1 MDTMDK
7 DYEWKLVAPRDS
19 LTSDPQSASLVLR
32 MGAAINSL
40 RAAQHWYMAL
50 SDAPGVDGQRN
61 RTMAFLTTV
70 AFLKES
76 IDGLVRPYYQ
86 EITSLAIN
94 GGADE
99 SEILALGN
107 LTSTKPQSLY
117 SRMLMDTR
125 NQLVFHWSEDPFRKW
140 AESFTAGEVEWACG
154 VGPKEG
160 RVVHSSASTVVLEFM
175 LPGASHDEI
184 KRRIGE
190 VADASGILATL
201 FQKAAVGYLDTHGA
215 SFVRTLTG
223 VVSSRFRAAS
233 PNLKSI
239 EALLLKRTGLPSMAP
254 GTLNVK
260 LPFSY
265 IVRADYTIERR
276 EYFTGE
282 LLKLQ
287 RCCVRGHRMIIM
299 RPDSHELPGGI
310 GADVIELVSPI
321 HLRDTW
327 SLTDGD
333 QIQIDVEGDD
343 AWWERAA
350 V

>member
-1 MDTMDK
+1 MDLDK
-7 DYEWKLVAPRDS
+7 HYEWKLVAPSDS
-19 LTSDPQSASLVLR
+19 LTSDPQAASLVLR

-40 RAAQHWYMAL
+40 RAAQHWYLAL
-50 SDAPGVDGQRN
+50 SDAPGIDGQRN
-61 RTMAFLTTV
+61 RTMAFLTAV

-76 IDGLVRPYYQ
+76 IDGLVRPHYQ
-86 EITSLAIN
+86 QITSLARS
-94 GGADE
+94 GGAAE
-99 SEILALGN
+99 GEVLALGN
-107 LTSTKPQSLY
+107 LMSTKPQSLY

-125 NQLVFHWSEDPFRKW
+125 NQLVFHWNDDQFRKW
-140 AESFTAGEVEWACG
+140 AASFAGDEVEWACG
-154 VGPKEG
+154 IGPKEG
-160 RVVHSSASTVVLEFM
+160 RVVHSAASTLVLEFM
-175 LPGASHDEI
+175 LPGASQDEI

-201 FQKAAVGYLDTHGA
+201 FQKAAVGYLDAHGA
-215 SFVRTLTG
+215 CFARTLTG
-223 VVSSRFRAAS
+223 VVSSRFGAAS
-233 PNLKSI
+233 PNLKSV
-239 EALLLKRTGLPSMAP
+239 EALILERTGLRGMAS

-265 IVRADYTIERR
+265 IVHADYTIEKR

-282 LLKLQ
+282 QIKLQ

-321 HLRDTW
+321 HLRDSW
-327 SLTDGD
+327 GLVDGD
-333 QIQIDVEGDD
+333 QLQVDVEGDD

-350 V
+350 GH